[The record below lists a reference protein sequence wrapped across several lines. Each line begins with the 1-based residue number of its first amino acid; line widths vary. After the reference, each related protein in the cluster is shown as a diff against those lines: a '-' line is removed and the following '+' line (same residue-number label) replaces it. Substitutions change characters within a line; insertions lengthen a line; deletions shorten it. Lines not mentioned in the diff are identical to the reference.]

1 MLTCTPVTDDAEA
14 RYSCACHSPAFA
26 RLNATITPRFSRRSF
41 LTGAGAIG
49 VLALSPN
56 AAKAVVPRAPAG
68 PVVFTNVRIFDGK
81 SASLIAGRNLI
92 VEGNRIMAIADAGA
106 RWPDGAQVIDGGG
119 RTLMPGMIDAHWH
132 ALMCAIPEIV
142 ALTADVPYVH
152 LVAAQEAER
161 TLMRGFTT
169 IRDVGGPSFA
179 LKRAID
185 EGMVA
190 GPRIFPS
197 GAMISQTS
205 GHGDF
210 RLRYE
215 VPRGSANDISH
226 AEAAGISA
234 IADGV
239 PEVLRRVREQ
249 LLLGASQIKIMTGGG
264 VSSAYDPI
272 HVNQFTAEEIRAA
285 VNAASDWGTYVCSHV
300 YTPDGIKRALQNG
313 VRCIEH
319 GQLADEDAVKMMA
332 DKDVWWSLQPFLA
345 DEDSNPKSNP
355 VQRQQQE
362 EVAKGTI
369 RAYELA
375 KKYKI
380 KAAWGTDILFNP
392 KGVATQGKQLVK
404 LSRWFD
410 NADVLRMATAANGE
424 LLAMSGER
432 NPYRAK
438 VGVIEPD
445 ALADVLLIDG
455 NPLENLALI
464 ADPEPNLKVIMKD
477 GRIFKNTLA

>member
-1 MLTCTPVTDDAEA
+1 MLICSPVTKDTEA

-26 RLNATITPRFSRRSF
+26 RLNAAIERRFSRRAF
-41 LTGAGAIG
+41 LAGAGALG
-49 VLALSPN
+49 AMALSPKS
-56 AAKAVVPRAPAG
+56 AAAAVPRAPAG
-68 PVVFTNVRIFDGK
+68 PVAFTNVQIFDGK
-81 SASLIAGRNLI
+81 SASLIAGRSLI
-92 VEGNRIMAIADAGA
+92 VEGNKIKAIAASGE
-106 RWPDGAQVIDGGG
+106 RPPDGAQIIDGGG

-132 ALMCAIPEIV
+132 ALMCGIPEVV
-142 ALTADVPYVH
+142 ALTTDVPYVH
-152 LVAAQEAER
+152 LVAAQQAEQ

-185 EGMVA
+185 QGMVA

-215 VPRGSANDISH
+215 VPRGSNNDISH

-272 HVNQFTAEEIRAA
+272 DVNQFTAEEIRAA
-285 VNAASDWGTYVCSHV
+285 ANAASDWGTYVCSHV

-332 DKDVWWSLQPFLA
+332 DKDAWWSLQPFLA

-362 EVAKGTI
+362 EIAKGTV
-369 RAYELA
+369 RAYELT
-375 KKYKI
+375 KKHKV
-380 KAAWGTDILFNP
+380 KTAWGTDILFNP
-392 KGVATQGKQLVK
+392 KGVVTQGKQLTK

-410 NADVLRMATAANGE
+410 NADVLRMATASNGE

-432 NPYRAK
+432 NSYRAK
-438 VGVIEPD
+438 VGVIEPG

-455 NPLENLALI
+455 NPLDNLALI
-464 ADPEPNLKVIMKD
+464 ADPEPNMKVIMKD

>member
-1 MLTCTPVTDDAEA
+1 MPICTPATDDAEA
-14 RYSCACHSPAFA
+14 RYACACHSPAFA
-26 RLNATITPRFSRRSF
+26 RLNAAIGGRLSRRAF
-41 LTGAGAIG
+41 LAGAGAVG
-49 VLALSPN
+49 ALALSPN
-56 AAKAVVPRAPAG
+56 SPAAAVPRAPAG

-81 SASLIAGRNLI
+81 SASLTAGRNLI
-92 VEGNRIMAIADAGA
+92 VEGNRIKAVAASGE
-106 RWPDGAQVIDGGG
+106 RPPDGAQVIDGGG
-119 RTLMPGMIDAHWH
+119 RTLMPGLIDAHWH
-132 ALMCAIPEIV
+132 ALICAIPEVV
-142 ALTADVPYVH
+142 ALTADIPYVH

-169 IRDVGGPSFA
+169 VRDVGGPSFA
-179 LKRAID
+179 LKRTID
-185 EGMVA
+185 EGLVA

-215 VPRGSANDISH
+215 VPRGAANDIGH

-272 HVNQFTAEEIRAA
+272 EVNQFTAEEIRAA

-300 YTPDGIKRALQNG
+300 YTPEGIKRALQNG

-319 GQLADEDAVKMMA
+319 GQLADEDAVRMMA
-332 DKDVWWSLQPFLA
+332 DKGAWWSLQPFLA

-362 EVAKGTI
+362 EIARGTV

-375 KKYKI
+375 KKHKV
-380 KAAWGTDILFNP
+380 KTAWGTDILFNP
-392 KGVATQGKQLVK
+392 KGLPTQGKQLTK
-404 LSRWFD
+404 LARWYD

-424 LLAMSGER
+424 LLALSGER
-432 NPYRAK
+432 NPYRARI
-438 VGVIEPD
+438 GVIEPG
-445 ALADVLLIDG
+445 AAADMLLVDG
-455 NPLENLALI
+455 NPLDNLVLI
-464 ADPEPNLKVIMKD
+464 ADPEPNFRVIMKD
-477 GRIFKNTLA
+477 GRIFKNTLG